1 MSLPKKGNLHIYL
14 HILLKHQFS
23 KNYDYETKINL
34 FLQNEVKKNPPVK
47 EGKLNKLYETYLN
60 DI

>member
-34 FLQNEVKKNPPVK
+34 FLQNEVKKNPPPQIFMVRGQTK
-47 EGKLNKLYETYLN
+47 TIIN
-60 DI
+60 